1 MNWKRLIYTIVE
13 ATDEFNLFLV
23 LFAMNFYDIGI

>member
-1 MNWKRLIYTIVE
+1 MNWKRLIYAIVE

-23 LFAMNFYDIGI
+23 LFTMNFYDIGI

>member
-1 MNWKRLIYTIVE
+1 MNWKHLIYTIVE

-23 LFAMNFYDIGI
+23 LFTMNFYDIGI